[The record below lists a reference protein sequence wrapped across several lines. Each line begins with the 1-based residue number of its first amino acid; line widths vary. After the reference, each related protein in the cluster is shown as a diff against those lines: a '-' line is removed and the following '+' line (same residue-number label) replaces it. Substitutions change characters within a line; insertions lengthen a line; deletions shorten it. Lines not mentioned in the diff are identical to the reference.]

1 MDDIREIFE
10 NDIAGSTLDAD
21 LAVAAEVLE
30 KVAAEQGVDL
40 NTLSQEQIV
49 ELLTELMPSKV
60 AAEEHEEKETPA
72 EEKAEEKAKKE
83 TKEEKKEAGVARAP
97 ATGLPETVTFADV
110 AVELGKYAA
119 ANNIDLSQ
127 VSREAY
133 HEAFDKMAAAMTS
146 PEFAAEK
153 QAAAEME
160 AKLAEADV
168 IGRAMARSFMD
179 EQAKIAVA
187 AGRTMEEVYHIG
199 QALGAGK
206 LRAAFEA
213 AKQGL
218 HNVGTGT
225 AKNVDKALDFAK
237 AHKGGIAA
245 GTAATG
251 GAYMLGKGVGRM
263 KQKRKMEQEKDSSI
277 ESAALEMARQALRDN
292 GIDPDTGKVASE
304 EDAVRTRALEILKEA
319 GWVE

>member
-10 NDIAGSTLDAD
+10 KDIAGSTLDAD

-40 NTLSQEQIV
+40 NTLSQYQIV

-83 TKEEKKEAGVARAP
+83 TKEEKKEAGVAKAP

-119 ANNIDLSQ
+119 ANNIDLSK

-179 EQAKIAVA
+179 EQAKIANA
-187 AGRTMEEVYHIG
+187 PSMKEVYAAARG
-199 QALGAGK
+199 LGGKGAVGAGY
-206 LRAAFEA
+206 EA
-213 AKQGL
+213 LKHGIKGL
-218 HNVGTGT
+218 GEGT

-237 AHKGGIAA
+237 KNKGGIAA

-251 GAYMLGKGVGRM
+251 GAYMLGKGVGRA
-263 KQKRKMEQEKDSSI
+263 KQKAKTEQEKDSSI

>member
-10 NDIAGSTLDAD
+10 KDIAGSTLDAD

-83 TKEEKKEAGVARAP
+83 TKEEKKEAGVAKAP

-119 ANNIDLSQ
+119 ANNIDLSK

-179 EQAKIAVA
+179 EQAKIANA
-187 AGRTMEEVYHIG
+187 PSMKEVYDVARG
-199 QALGAGK
+199 LGGKGAVGAGY
-206 LRAAFEA
+206 EA
-213 AKQGL
+213 LKHGIKGL
-218 HNVGTGT
+218 GEGT

-237 AHKGGIAA
+237 RNKGGIAA

-251 GAYMLGKGVGRM
+251 GAYMLGKGVGRA
-263 KQKRKMEQEKDSSI
+263 KQKAKMEQEKDSSI